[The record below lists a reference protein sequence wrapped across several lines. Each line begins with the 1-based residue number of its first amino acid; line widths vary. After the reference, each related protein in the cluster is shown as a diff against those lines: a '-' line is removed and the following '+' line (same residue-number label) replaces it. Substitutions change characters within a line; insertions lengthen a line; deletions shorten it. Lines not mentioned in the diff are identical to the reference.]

1 MQIAG
6 LSLWLRAQRSWQ
18 AQGVKPQDR
27 PRIQRSNIVCAE
39 PMPGEAALLEEF
51 LASLRADRLEG
62 LIRRV
67 LHVPVT
73 QQVRATERMA
83 DALCD
88 LVRVVWEEMK
98 LAGEAGSLLKIEQ
111 TLANAVRAAEQ
122 AWSGRSPLLR
132 VVEFGLTG
140 EAERVRYPRSLPG
153 EEGADF
159 WQQAEALVLA
169 ALQDYAEQAQNGAG
183 YQRRL
188 FASDAARGFS
198 FIDLCQKQYDVVLM
212 NPPFGKVAAPSERLL
227 RKNYPSNWKELY
239 AAFMERAHRDFASG
253 GYVGCITSSQFL
265 YTKQMQDLRDL
276 ILTTLSMQVFV
287 HLGHGVLDDAA
298 VDTGISVLSASENTH
313 SVTGTLYLDLKSTDG
328 LRKMRLLSEAVT
340 NVDHF
345 TQIDL
350 GLFERISTH
359 PFSFH
364 SSIRLLKL
372 WQDSHRL
379 QPSIGVVAT
388 GNHTFDDFRFLRMNT
403 EIPTDQIGSR
413 WRWFDKGG
421 EYQPF
426 YAATNLLLDWKN
438 DGGALRWINFKK
450 YGTDAQ
456 VMQSSK
462 FWNRSGLCYS
472 HVSSVAFGP
481 RVLPANMVFSSESI
495 SIFAN
500 DDRDL
505 LPLLGLLC
513 STLVQ
518 DLIWVFGRYRKIE
531 NRAVSNLPISRKVLR
546 RSVNADI
553 ERATSQGISLLMQIE
568 SLDEVS
574 PLYYLP
580 DGISRQLRSPSREE
594 LRLEVQAVCDQIDA
608 LAATC
613 LLEEPTWRSGEAVAR
628 SELTDYYIFRSA
640 KSQSEFAHNH
650 LSHLLGL
657 IVGRWDVRNSQ
668 KASTASGFS
677 DPFAPLPA
685 CPPGMLQNAH
695 GLPAAPADVPAGY
708 PLRISWPG
716 ILVDDPG
723 HPEDIEARVRDALR
737 VIWPASA
744 DAIEQ
749 EACQI
754 LGVGSLREY
763 FANPSRFFDDHLKRY
778 SKSRRQAPIY
788 WPLSTR
794 SGSYTLWLYYHRLS
808 DQMLYSCVND
818 FVEPRL
824 RVIAD
829 QLTVIRRKASRSRE
843 EEREL
848 ERLSEFEI
856 ELREFRDE
864 LLRVAA
870 FWKPNLN
877 DGVQITAAPLW
888 RLFRHRA
895 WQRRLKETWEQL
907 EAGAYDWAHLALSI
921 WPARVV
927 PKCVTDRSLAIAHD
941 LEDVFWVEDP
951 PGKWR
956 TLAAPDQELAG
967 QVERRRSPARERLRD
982 LLGELARGRAR
993 GLRCADVAEELATGR
1008 WDDLEAAL
1016 LLWPQRVAEACWD
1029 DPLLAV
1035 TLQITLP
1042 TQRTKAARER
1052 WVKERAAAGCPD
1064 LAEALIEALA
1074 GRPDR
1079 FAAFW
1084 AELARGDHD
1093 HLSLA
1098 LALWPARV
1106 VETCAVD
1113 VELAARHDVRRFLWV
1128 RGGEGVWRRR
1138 MEIDEERKWA
1148 IRLARKS

>member
-1 MQIAG
+1 
-6 LSLWLRAQRSWQ
+6 
-18 AQGVKPQDR
+18 
-27 PRIQRSNIVCAE
+27 
-39 PMPGEAALLEEF
+39 
-51 LASLRADRLEG
+51 
-62 LIRRV
+62 
-67 LHVPVT
+67 
-73 QQVRATERMA
+73 
-83 DALCD
+83 
-88 LVRVVWEEMK
+88 
-98 LAGEAGSLLKIEQ
+98 
-111 TLANAVRAAEQ
+111 
-122 AWSGRSPLLR
+122 
-132 VVEFGLTG
+132 
-140 EAERVRYPRSLPG
+140 
-153 EEGADF
+153 
-159 WQQAEALVLA
+159 
-169 ALQDYAEQAQNGAG
+169 
-183 YQRRL
+183 
-188 FASDAARGFS
+188 
-198 FIDLCQKQYDVVLM
+198 
-212 NPPFGKVAAPSERLL
+212 
-227 RKNYPSNWKELY
+227 
-239 AAFMERAHRDFASG
+239 
-253 GYVGCITSSQFL
+253 
-265 YTKQMQDLRDL
+265 
-276 ILTTLSMQVFV
+276 
-287 HLGHGVLDDAA
+287 
-298 VDTGISVLSASENTH
+298 
-313 SVTGTLYLDLKSTDG
+313 
-328 LRKMRLLSEAVT
+328 
-340 NVDHF
+340 
-345 TQIDL
+345 
-350 GLFERISTH
+350 
-359 PFSFH
+359 
-364 SSIRLLKL
+364 
-372 WQDSHRL
+372 
-379 QPSIGVVAT
+379 
-388 GNHTFDDFRFLRMNT
+388 
-403 EIPTDQIGSR
+403 
-413 WRWFDKGG
+413 
-421 EYQPF
+421 
-426 YAATNLLLDWKN
+426 
-438 DGGALRWINFKK
+438 
-450 YGTDAQ
+450 
-456 VMQSSK
+456 
-462 FWNRSGLCYS
+462 
-472 HVSSVAFGP
+472 
-481 RVLPANMVFSSESI
+481 
-495 SIFAN
+495 
-500 DDRDL
+500 
-505 LPLLGLLC
+505 
-513 STLVQ
+513 
-518 DLIWVFGRYRKIE
+518 
-531 NRAVSNLPISRKVLR
+531 
-546 RSVNADI
+546 
-553 ERATSQGISLLMQIE
+553 
-568 SLDEVS
+568 
-574 PLYYLP
+574 
-580 DGISRQLRSPSREE
+580 
-594 LRLEVQAVCDQIDA
+594 
-608 LAATC
+608 
-613 LLEEPTWRSGEAVAR
+613 
-628 SELTDYYIFRSA
+628 
-640 KSQSEFAHNH
+640 
-650 LSHLLGL
+650 
-657 IVGRWDVRNSQ
+657 
-668 KASTASGFS
+668 
-677 DPFAPLPA
+677 
-685 CPPGMLQNAH
+685 MLQNAH